1 MFLEYMLE
9 LKKVLPEGW
18 KLEVE
23 FYEDSVVVK
32 LTLQSGDYWTTLDK
46 VFNLQDL
53 SSETILNNF
62 HYRIL
67 DIINKHKDKL

>member
-18 KLEVE
+18 KLEAE

>member
-18 KLEVE
+18 KLEAE
-23 FYEDSVVVK
+23 FYEASVVVK

-53 SSETILNNF
+53 SSETSLNNY
-62 HYRIL
+62 HYKIL

>member
-18 KLEVE
+18 KLESE
-23 FYEDSVVVK
+23 FHETSVVVK
-32 LTLQSGDYWTTLDK
+32 LTLQSGEYWTTLDK

-53 SSETILNNF
+53 SSETSLNNF
-62 HYRIL
+62 HYSII
-67 DIINKHKDKL
+67 DIINKHKEAL